1 MCDDARVA
9 CVDVVIVAHN
19 AGPLL
24 SEAAASAAAQAGQT
38 HVWVVDAASS
48 DGSVGTAVRCTPT
61 LHLIPVANDGFAAA
75 NNRGITAT
83 TAPFVLLLNPDAL
96 LLPGALHALL
106 EAARARPRAAVIG
119 PLVLDLDG
127 KVQAG
132 SFGRFP
138 TLANV
143 ALTHLV
149 AASRRLLK
157 AGRGSLCAPRGLASV
172 DWVTGAAMLV
182 RREAVDD
189 AGPMDEGFF
198 LYYEDVE
205 WCHRLRDH
213 GWDVVLQPA
222 ALVAHHRGATTGVSP
237 GVQEAYRAS
246 FNRYCDLQGLWGLKN
261 VTRIVLPVRQC
272 AGGRL

>member
-1 MCDDARVA
+1 MTLMDAVA
-9 CVDVVIVAHN
+9 DVVIVAHD
-19 AGPLL
+19 AGVLL
-24 SEAAASAAAQAGQT
+24 AEAVASAAEQAGAAR
-38 HVWVVDAASS
+38 VWVVDAASA
-48 DGSVGTAVRCTPT
+48 DGSVAAALDRVPGIHV
-61 LHLIPVANDGFAAA
+61 ISVANEGFAAA
-75 NNRGITAT
+75 NNQGIAVT
-83 TAPFVLLLNPDAL
+83 TAPFILLLNPDAV
-96 LLPGALHALL
+96 LLPRALDTLL
-106 EAARARPRAAVIG
+106 ESARAMPRAGVIG

-127 KVQAG
+127 RVQAG

-138 TLANV
+138 TLAKV

-157 AGRGSLCAPRGLASV
+157 AGRGSLRAPRGLASV

-189 AGPMDEGFF
+189 AGPMDDRFF

-222 ALVAHHRGATTGVSP
+222 AHVAHHRGATTGASLR
-237 GVQEAYRAS
+237 VQEAYRES
-246 FNRYCDLQGLWGLKN
+246 FNRYCDLHGLWGLKG
-261 VTRIVLPVRQC
+261 VTRIVLPIRRC

>member
-1 MCDDARVA
+1 MKMMDAVA
-9 CVDVVIVAHN
+9 DVVIVAHD
-19 AGPLL
+19 AGVLL
-24 SEAAASAAAQAGQT
+24 AEAAASAAEQAGAAQ
-38 HVWVVDAASS
+38 VWVIDAASA
-48 DGSVGTAVRCTPT
+48 DGSVAAALDRVPGV
-61 LHLIPVANDGFAAA
+61 HVISVANDGFAAA
-75 NNRGITAT
+75 NNRGIAAT

-106 EAARARPRAAVIG
+106 EAARGRPRAGIIG

-127 KVQAG
+127 GVQAG

-149 AASRRLLK
+149 AASRRLVK
-157 AGRGSLCAPRGLASV
+157 AGRGSPRAPKGLASV

-189 AGPMDEGFF
+189 AGPMDDEFF
-198 LYYEDVE
+198 LYYEDIE

-222 ALVAHHRGATTGVSP
+222 AHVAHHRGATTGASL
-237 GVQEAYRAS
+237 GAQEAYRSS

-261 VTRIVLPVRQC
+261 VTRIVVPIRRC